1 MRSVPPD
8 RKFAVKIEG
17 SSFLITGGT
26 GSFGSTIVRRLLNE
40 GCSQVRVFSRDESKH
55 FALQNELQDKRV
67 DYQIGDVRDTNSLLY
82 VFKGIDYVFH
92 AAALKHVPASESN
105 PLEYVKTNVFGSHN
119 VLNALADSNV
129 KSAVFL
135 STDKAVYPVNA
146 MGMTKALMEK
156 LVRSSSYPSNTT
168 SCITRY
174 GNVVGSRGSVIP
186 LLISSIKNNRPIKIT
201 DWNMTRFIMSLED
214 SVDLVLYAMTHGK
227 QGDLFVKKAAAA
239 DLLTILQAVEILLSK
254 KAEVVNLSGARP
266 GEKIH
271 ETLLNAEEK
280 TYAEE
285 TESFFRVPSV
295 VLNHQV
301 ELPKARESSEYASN
315 TTSLLS
321 TKELVNFMETD
332 KQIAKLL

>member
-1 MRSVPPD
+1 
-8 RKFAVKIEG
+8 
-17 SSFLITGGT
+17 
-26 GSFGSTIVRRLLNE
+26 
-40 GCSQVRVFSRDESKH
+40 
-55 FALQNELQDKRV
+55 V
-67 DYQIGDVRDTNSLLY
+67 DYQIGDVRDSSSLLY
-82 VFKGIDYVFH
+82 ALEDIDYVFH

-119 VLNALADSNV
+119 VLNALANSKV
-129 KSAVFL
+129 KTAVFL

-156 LVRSSSYPSNTT
+156 LVRSSSYPSETI

-186 LLISSIKNNRPIKIT
+186 LLISSIKHNRPIKIT
-201 DWNMTRFIMSLED
+201 DWSMTRFIMSLED
-214 SVDLVLYAMTHGK
+214 SVDLVLHAMKHGQ

-239 DLLTILQAVEILLSK
+239 DLSTILKAVETLLSK
-254 KAEVVNLSGARP
+254 KAETLNLSGARP

-271 ETLLNAEEK
+271 ETLLNAEEM

-285 TESFFRVPSV
+285 TDSFFRVPSI
-295 VLNHQV
+295 VLNQQV
-301 ELPKARESSEYASN
+301 KLPKVRASSEYASD

-321 TKELVNFMETD
+321 TEELVAFLGSD

>member
-1 MRSVPPD
+1 M
-8 RKFAVKIEG
+8 KVKG
-17 SSFLITGGT
+17 LSFLITGGT
-26 GSFGSTIVRRLLNE
+26 GSFGSTIVKRLLGE
-40 GCSQVRVFSRDESKH
+40 ECVKVRVFSRDESKH
-55 FALQNELQDKRV
+55 FALQSELQDSRV
-67 DYQIGDVRDTNSLLY
+67 EYQIGDVRDANSLLY
-82 VFKGIDYVFH
+82 ALKDIDYVFH
-92 AAALKHVPASESN
+92 AAALKHVPASENN

-119 VLNALADSNV
+119 VLNALANSNV
-129 KSAVFL
+129 KTAVFL

-156 LVRSSSYPSNTT
+156 LVRSSSYPSETT

-214 SVDLVLYAMTHGK
+214 SVDLVLHAMKNGQ
-227 QGDLFVKKAAAA
+227 QGDLFVKKAVAAE
-239 DLLTILQAVEILLSK
+239 LLTILKAVETLLSR
-254 KAEVVNLSGARP
+254 KANTLDLSGARP

-285 TESFFRVPSV
+285 TDSFFRVPSI

-301 ELPKARESSEYASN
+301 NLPKIRASSEYASN
-315 TTSLLS
+315 TTSLL
-321 TKELVNFMETD
+321 TTEELVAYLASD

>member
-1 MRSVPPD
+1 ML
-8 RKFAVKIEG
+8 ALKIEG

-26 GSFGSTIVRRLLNE
+26 GSFGTTIVKRLLSE
-40 GCSQVRVFSRDESKH
+40 GCSRVRVFSRDESKH
-55 FALQNELQDKRV
+55 FALQNELQDSRV
-67 DYQIGDVRDTNSLLY
+67 DYQIGDVRDSSSLL
-82 VFKGIDYVFH
+82 FAFNGIDYVFH

-119 VLNALADSNV
+119 VLNALTSSSV
-129 KSAVFL
+129 RTAVFL

-156 LVRSSSYPSNTT
+156 LVRSSSYPSNSI

-186 LLISSIKNNRPIKIT
+186 LFISSIKNNRPIKIT
-201 DWNMTRFIMSLED
+201 DWSMTRFIMSLED
-214 SVDLVLYAMTHGK
+214 SVDLVLYAMKHGQ
-227 QGDLFVKKAAAA
+227 QGDLFVKKAVAA
-239 DLLTILQAVEILLSK
+239 DLSTILKAVETLLSK
-254 KAEVVNLSGARP
+254 KAEVVDLSGVRP

-285 TESFFRVPSV
+285 TESFFRVPSI
-295 VLNHQV
+295 VLNHQI
-301 ELPKARESSEYASN
+301 ELPKSRESAEYASN

-321 TKELVNFMETD
+321 TEELVHFLESD
-332 KQIAKLL
+332 KQIAKII

>member
-1 MRSVPPD
+1 
-8 RKFAVKIEG
+8 VKIKG

-26 GSFGSTIVRRLLNE
+26 GSFGSTIVKRLLGE
-40 GCSQVRVFSRDESKH
+40 ECAKVRVFSRDESKH
-55 FALQNELQDKRV
+55 FALQSELQDSRV
-67 DYQIGDVRDTNSLLY
+67 EYQIGDVRDANSLLY
-82 VFKGIDYVFH
+82 ALKDIDYVFH
-92 AAALKHVPASESN
+92 AAALKHVPASENN

-119 VLNALADSNV
+119 VLNALANSKV
-129 KSAVFL
+129 KTAVFL

-156 LVRSSSYPSNTT
+156 LVRSSSYPSETT

-186 LLISSIKNNRPIKIT
+186 LLISSIKNDRPIRIT
-201 DWNMTRFIMSLED
+201 DWNMTRFVMSLED
-214 SVDLVLYAMTHGK
+214 SVDLVLHAMKNGQ
-227 QGDLFVKKAAAA
+227 QGDLFVKKAVAA
-239 DLLTILQAVEILLSK
+239 DLLTILKAVETLLSR
-254 KAEVVNLSGARP
+254 KANTLDLSGARP

-285 TESFFRVPSV
+285 TDSFFRVPSI

-301 ELPKARESSEYASN
+301 NLPKIRASSEYASN
-315 TTSLLS
+315 TTSLL
-321 TKELVNFMETD
+321 TTEELVAYLASD